1 MPPDRLPSSSIT
13 KGRSPH
19 EEVGSCCIHC
29 RLKLNLVPP
38 LQHGHRIPT
47 PWDREFHAVELTVPA
62 SGTRSPKGWNSE
74 SQKLELAVPKAGTR
88 SPKSWNSR
96 SQRLELGVP
105 RRGNPVGT
113 LFWEITGED
122 WFLEKSC
129 RVENG
134 VNYPLTFRMGQPI
147 CGQDVKRPQPA
158 KVEPT
163 TKSNVNGISKSEI
176 PPLFQYH

>member
-1 MPPDRLPSSSIT
+1 MHQERTGTLPPDRLPSSSIT

-38 LQHGHRIPT
+38 LQQGPRIPT

-74 SQKLELAVPKAGTR
+74 SQKLELA
-88 SPKSWNSR
+88 
-96 SQRLELGVP
+96 VP

-147 CGQDVKRPQPA
+147 CGQDVKRPQPEPA